1 MAFKIDPPLRAH
13 LKRAAAAAP
22 DIRLSF
28 IVTLRTMDASGALTR
43 RGFHIALYL
52 DPVLAVSGTA
62 TPSVAL
68 ALARLP
74 QVRRIELDGE
84 MVALN

>member
-13 LKRAAAAAP
+13 LKRAAVADP
-22 DIRLSF
+22 DVRLDF
-28 IVTLRTMDASGALTR
+28 IVTLRTMDDSVALTR
-43 RGFHIALYL
+43 RGFHIALRL
-52 DPVLAVSGTA
+52 DPVMAVSGSA
-62 TPSVAL
+62 TPSAAL

>member
-22 DIRLSF
+22 DVRLSF
-28 IVTLRTMDASGALTR
+28 IVTLRTMDASRALTR
-43 RGFHIALYL
+43 RGFLIARHL

-62 TPSVAL
+62 TPSAAL

-84 MVALN
+84 MVALD

>member
-22 DIRLSF
+22 DVRLSF

-43 RGFHIALYL
+43 RGFLIALHL

-62 TPSVAL
+62 TPSAAL

-84 MVALN
+84 MVALD